1 MTCEVNING
10 STVKARALLD
20 SASSASFISERLA
33 QSLSLSRSPLSAR
46 ISGVAGLIHKSP
58 LQSVATFTV
67 SPTRNLSKKF
77 TVTAVVVPRV
87 TCDLPQHPI
96 SFDPSW
102 KHLHQL
108 PMADPHFGVPS
119 RIDILLGVDVFV
131 DSLLNGRKV
140 GPPGSPVA
148 IETIFGWVLA
158 GRTESL
164 NPHSRIA
171 THHTAILAGDDLLRL
186 FWKTLIIN
194 HHTPM
199 KRGWLL
205 TTLERIILYYIDN
218 DGRFV
223 VPLPRK
229 PESKQLGESRS
240 QAVRRFFSLERTLH
254 SKGQFGDFAAVMQ
267 EYFDSDH
274 AELVPT
280 RDFVKPLQETFYLPM
295 HAVRKDHSTTT
306 KIRAVFDASA
316 KSLTGVSF
324 NDTLLVGPTIHSSL
338 VDVLLRFRMH
348 RIAVVADVSRMYR
361 AVSLSM
367 PDCDY
372 HRFVWRSRPS
382 DPLRDYRMK
391 RVTFGVAA
399 SSFAANMSVK
409 QNAINLSSQFPL
421 AAAAVDDS
429 FNVDDC
435 LCGADTVSDAIE
447 LQSQLQ
453 EMFEQGGFT
462 LRKWNSLCLRMF
474 HLILKMSS
482 LHFQLLVQKSTPR
495 H

>member
-1 MTCEVNING
+1 
-10 STVKARALLD
+10 
-20 SASSASFISERLA
+20 
-33 QSLSLSRSPLSAR
+33 
-46 ISGVAGLIHKSP
+46 
-58 LQSVATFTV
+58 
-67 SPTRNLSKKF
+67 
-77 TVTAVVVPRV
+77 
-87 TCDLPQHPI
+87 
-96 SFDPSW
+96 
-102 KHLHQL
+102 
-108 PMADPHFGVPS
+108 
-119 RIDILLGVDVFV
+119 
-131 DSLLNGRKV
+131 
-140 GPPGSPVA
+140 
-148 IETIFGWVLA
+148 
-158 GRTESL
+158 
-164 NPHSRIA
+164 
-171 THHTAILAGDDLLRL
+171 
-186 FWKTLIIN
+186 
-194 HHTPM
+194 
-199 KRGWLL
+199 
-205 TTLERIILYYIDN
+205 
-218 DGRFV
+218 
-223 VPLPRK
+223 
-229 PESKQLGESRS
+229 
-240 QAVRRFFSLERTLH
+240 
-254 SKGQFGDFAAVMQ
+254 MQ

-348 RIAVVADVSRMYR
+348 RIALVADVSRMYR

-367 PDCDY
+367 PDRDY

-429 FNVDDC
+429 FYVDDC

-462 LRKWNSLCLRMF
+462 LRKWNSSDLTVLENVPLDLKDVKSSLPIASPEEYTKTLGVEWNPSKDHFRLTVSSPPPSENLTKRGLISDVAKTYDVLGWFAPVTIKVKILFQRLWELKLEWDDPVPEWVRASWHKWRTELPLLSYHHIPRCHYHKEATIVSTELHGFSDASELAYSGVVYLRMIDSVGNIYVSIVTSKTKVAPIKR
-474 HLILKMSS
+474 LSIPRLE
-482 LHFQLLVQKSTPR
+482 LCGAQLFPT
-495 H
+495 